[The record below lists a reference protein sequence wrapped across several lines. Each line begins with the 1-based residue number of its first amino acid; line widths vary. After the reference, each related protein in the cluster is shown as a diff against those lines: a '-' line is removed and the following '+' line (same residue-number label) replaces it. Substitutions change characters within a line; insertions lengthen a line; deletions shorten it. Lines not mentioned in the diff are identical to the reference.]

1 MLFQLLFDIFEFRIY
16 LLMTVK
22 SVYNSGVIV
31 WQILFVFLLFP
42 FVMFAEDFSSSLVR
56 QVDPLRKNT
65 IALVCTDSL
74 ELSSKETVGEVNVM
88 RNISGERRIVEK
100 MVFRRADGAWKLNQR
115 LTNARIEALEV
126 GFYDFLERFCLS
138 RELQIEHTIF
148 PLPITSRYEK
158 DGSSQ
163 KKLLMPRDWEEL
175 KITQQCAAFYS
186 IQPQRQGNNRK
197 VYIYHRGQPKESYNF
212 IYINKLWYLIEME
225 IYL

>member
-1 MLFQLLFDIFEFRIY
+1 
-16 LLMTVK
+16 MTVK
-22 SVYNSGVIV
+22 SVYNRGLAG
-31 WQILFVFLLFP
+31 WQMFLAFLFFP
-42 FVMFAEDFSSSLVR
+42 FVMFAEDFSSALIR

-74 ELSSKETVGEVNVM
+74 ELSPKESLGEVNVAH
-88 RNISGERRIVEK
+88 NITGERRIVEK
-100 MVFRRADGAWKLNQR
+100 TIFRRVNGVWKENQKLSKAR
-115 LTNARIEALEV
+115 LEPLEIS
-126 GFYDFLERFCLS
+126 FYDFLVSFCLS

-148 PLPITSRYEK
+148 PLPITSKYKR

-163 KKLLMPRDWEEL
+163 KNLVMPRDWEEL
-175 KITQQCAAFYS
+175 KITQQCAIFYS

-197 VYIYHRGQPKESYNF
+197 VYIYHKGQPKESYNF